1 MEIDN
6 KYNYEVYSRY
16 YLNTSDINN
25 NLLSGWR
32 YEGSTHAVSEKKAI
46 NNVRCRNYGKTSS
59 QYKPF
64 EIGGHYEK
72 GLEWKAEMDEKY
84 FNARMIYQILKD
96 KEIIPKDCKLSNVGN
111 HISIFKKELNIKEI
125 KKDTTENGTM
135 YYSKEDTKILIENFR
150 KINYQEV
157 NYKSEQLQLED
168 VEQEDYDI
176 YKIKNILEE
185 KNLIKKNYNA
195 RQLSC
200 YLVQIKKILGINGFR
215 KKKSTRM
222 YYSKDDVNKILDY
235 YEKEKEMKKLQIKEE
250 NTEDSM
256 EEISSRFQ
264 KAIEGIIE
272 KIIDEKI
279 KDVKNEIE
287 ELKSTNRK
295 IDLRFEEI
303 LENMK
308 AENKKIFTE
317 KIKLLLNFKK
327 GK

>member
-1 MEIDN
+1 MGINN

-32 YEGSTHAVSEKKAI
+32 YEGSTRAVSEKKAI

-72 GLEWKAEMDEKY
+72 GLEWKAEMNEKY
-84 FNARMIYQILKD
+84 FNVRMIYQILKD
-96 KEIIPKDCKLSNVGN
+96 KEIIPKDWKLSNVGN
-111 HISIFKKELNIKEI
+111 YISIFKKELNIKEI

-200 YLVQIKKILGINGFR
+200 CLVQIKKILGINGFR
-215 KKKSTRM
+215 KKKSIRM

-235 YEKEKEMKKLQIKEE
+235 YEKEKEMKELGIKEE
-250 NTEDSM
+250 KTEESI
-256 EEISSRFQ
+256 EETSDLFK
-264 KAIEGIIE
+264 KAIERIVE
-272 KIIDEKI
+272 KKINEKL
-279 KDVKNEIE
+279 KEIQE
-287 ELKSTNRK
+287 EITELKTTN
-295 IDLRFEEI
+295 DEFEEK
-303 LENMK
+303 LKNMNKEN
-308 AENKKIFTE
+308 NKTIRKRIMSL
-317 KIKLLLNFKK
+317 INL
-327 GK
+327 

>member
-1 MEIDN
+1 MEINN

-32 YEGSTHAVSEKKAI
+32 YEGSTRAVSEKKAI

-72 GLEWKAEMDEKY
+72 GLEWKAEMNEEF
-84 FNARMIYQILKD
+84 FNVRMIYQILKD
-96 KEIIPKDCKLSNVGN
+96 KEIIPKDWKLSNVGN
-111 HISIFKKELNIKEI
+111 YISIFKKELNIKEI

-135 YYSKEDTKILIENFR
+135 YYSKEDTKRLIENFR
-150 KINYQEV
+150 KINYQKV

-235 YEKEKEMKKLQIKEE
+235 YEKEKEMKELGIKEE
-250 NTEDSM
+250 KTEESI
-256 EEISSRFQ
+256 EETSDLFK
-264 KAIEGIIE
+264 KAIEKIVEKKINEKLKEIQEKITELKTTNDEFEEKLKNMNEENNKTIRKKIMSLIEFLKIE
-272 KIIDEKI
+272 K
-279 KDVKNEIE
+279 
-287 ELKSTNRK
+287 
-295 IDLRFEEI
+295 
-303 LENMK
+303 
-308 AENKKIFTE
+308 
-317 KIKLLLNFKK
+317 
-327 GK
+327 